1 MKIEINNNFDKF
13 YLVVAFK
20 IQNKNSLIDLW
31 SFIFKLNIYTQKL
44 NDIFMSLILFNFRF
58 LLFK

>member
-13 YLVVAFK
+13 YLVVVFK